1 MVKLILHS
9 DSISER
15 GDSVNAEGLSSAL
28 KLFKGIESLI
38 VYNLK
43 SETNNQNRIG
53 ELISGGHQVISYA
66 KSNDLHTIGKTW
78 GATHSYF
85 MGTGAYSPL
94 WIKNTKKLT
103 HAVFNNYEPHGDK
116 YNYVSEWL
124 YRKALRNRRRSTTEN
139 RIKELREL
147 SGSPYSLNTKM
158 PINWV
163 PHIVESKDGD
173 GVAFRKKYN
182 IPFHSKMIG
191 RIGGYNQFDDTVA
204 QKSVIELVEKF
215 RDYFFVFINTKK
227 FNSHPRIIHIEYL
240 TNEEKWDFYSAG
252 DIFIHGRL
260 MGESFGFSICEA
272 LSVGKPIVAP
282 NFHRNFRM
290 DKHHISILNRQ
301 GLLYKSK
308 KDFKN
313 KVIQQ
318 INNPTSPQSLAF
330 LVEQFKPQAVIDI
343 FAERFLDLN
352 RKVETRY
359 STHQ

>member
-1 MVKLILHS
+1 MIKLILHS

-43 SETNNQNRIG
+43 SETNKQNRIN
-53 ELISGGHQVISYA
+53 ELISDGHQVISYT
-66 KSNDLHTIGKTW
+66 KSNDLHAIGKTW

-85 MGTGAYSPL
+85 MDKGIYSPL

-124 YRKALRNRRRSTTEN
+124 YRKALLSRRRSTTEN
-139 RIKELREL
+139 RITELREL
-147 SGSPYSLNTKM
+147 SGSPYGLNPKM
-158 PINWV
+158 PISWV
-163 PHIVESKDGD
+163 PHIVQSKIGD
-173 GVAFRKKYN
+173 GESFRKKYN
-182 IPFHSKMIG
+182 IPSDSKMIG
-191 RIGGYNQFDDTVA
+191 RIGGYNQFDDTAAQESVA
-204 QKSVIELVEKF
+204 ELVEKF
-215 RDYFFVFINTKK
+215 KNYYFVFINTKK
-227 FNSHPRIIHIEYL
+227 FYSHPRIIHIEYL
-240 TNEEKWDFYSAG
+240 SNREKWDFYSAG
-252 DIFIHGRL
+252 DIFIHARL

-290 DKHHISILNRQ
+290 DKHHISILKRQ

-308 KDFKN
+308 NDFKN

-318 INNPTSPQSLAF
+318 INNPKSSQSLAF
-330 LVEQFKPQAVIDI
+330 LVEQFKPQAVADI
-343 FAERFLDLN
+343 FTERFLDLN
-352 RKVETRY
+352 RGAETQ
-359 STHQ
+359 H

>member
-9 DSISER
+9 NSISER

-43 SETNNQNRIG
+43 SELNKQNRID
-53 ELISGGHQVISYA
+53 ELISNGHEVISYTS
-66 KSNDLHTIGKTW
+66 SNDLHAIGKTW

-85 MGTGAYSPL
+85 MDSGTYSPL
-94 WIKNTKKLT
+94 WIKNTKRLT

-124 YRKALRNRRRSTTEN
+124 YRKALRSGRSPTTEN
-139 RIKELREL
+139 KIKELREL
-147 SGSPYSLNTKM
+147 SGSPYSLNIKM
-158 PINWV
+158 PISWV
-163 PHIVESKDGD
+163 PHIIESKTGD
-173 GVAFRKKYN
+173 GVSFRKKYH
-182 IPFHSKMIG
+182 IPFDAKMIG
-191 RIGGYNQFDDTVA
+191 RIGGHSQFDDTAA
-204 QKSVIELVEKF
+204 QEGVIELVEKLKN
-215 RDYFFVFINTKK
+215 YFFVFINTKR
-227 FNSHPRIIHIEYL
+227 FHYHPRIIHIEYL
-240 TNEEKWDFYSAG
+240 SSEEKWDFYSAG
-252 DIFIHGRL
+252 DVFIHGRL

-272 LSVGKPIVAP
+272 LSAGKPIVAP

-290 DKHHISILNRQ
+290 DKHHISILKQQ

-318 INNPTSPQSLAF
+318 SNNPNSSQSLAV
-330 LVEQFKPQAVIDI
+330 LVEQFKPQTVINI
-343 FAERFLDLN
+343 FTQRFLDL
-352 RKVETRY
+352 K
-359 STHQ
+359 

>member
-28 KLFKGIESLI
+28 RLFKGIESLI
-38 VYNLK
+38 VYNIK
-43 SETNNQNRIG
+43 SESNKQNRID
-53 ELISGGHQVISYA
+53 ELISSGHQVISYTN
-66 KSNDLHTIGKTW
+66 SNELHSIGKTW

-85 MGTGAYSPL
+85 FGNGAYSPL

-124 YRKALRNRRRSTTEN
+124 YRKALRSRRRSTTEN
-139 RIKELREL
+139 RINELREL
-147 SGSPYSLNTKM
+147 SGSPYTLNTKM
-158 PINWV
+158 PISWV

-173 GVAFRKKYN
+173 GVSFRKKHN
-182 IPFHSKMIG
+182 IPVNSKMIG

-215 RDYFFVFINTKK
+215 KDYFFVFINTKK

-240 TNEEKWDFYSAG
+240 SSDEKWDFYSAG
-252 DIFIHGRL
+252 DVFINGRL

-308 KDFKN
+308 KEFKN

-318 INNPTSPQSLAF
+318 INNPTSSQSLAF
-330 LVEQFKPQAVIDI
+330 LVEQFRPQAVADI

-352 RKVETRY
+352 RKVET
-359 STHQ
+359 

>member
-28 KLFKGIESLI
+28 RLFKGIESLI

-43 SETNNQNRIG
+43 SESNKQNRID
-53 ELISGGHQVISYA
+53 ELISSGHQVISYTN
-66 KSNDLHTIGKTW
+66 SNDLHSIGKTL

-85 MGTGAYSPL
+85 MDSGTYSPL

-124 YRKALRNRRRSTTEN
+124 YRKALLSRRRSTTEN
-139 RIKELREL
+139 RITELREL
-147 SGSPYSLNTKM
+147 SGSPYGLDIKI
-158 PINWV
+158 PISWV
-163 PHIVESKDGD
+163 PHIVEPKIGD

-182 IPFHSKMIG
+182 IPVNSKMIG
-191 RIGGYNQFDDTVA
+191 RIGGYNQFDDAAA
-204 QKSVIELVEKF
+204 QEGVVELVEKF
-215 RDYFFVFINTKK
+215 RNYYFVFINTKR
-227 FNSHPRIIHIEYL
+227 FHNNPRIIHVEYL
-240 TNEEKWDFYSAG
+240 SSDEKWDFYSAG
-252 DIFIHGRL
+252 DVFINGRL

-272 LSVGKPIVAP
+272 LSVGKPIIAP

-290 DKHHISILNRQ
+290 DKHHISILKRQ

-313 KVIQQ
+313 KLIQQ

-330 LVEQFKPQAVIDI
+330 LVEQFRPQAVVDI
-343 FAERFLDLN
+343 FVERFLDLN
-352 RKVETRY
+352 RKVET
-359 STHQ
+359 